1 MSRITNMTVG
11 DPKRLILTFAFPMI
25 ITNIG
30 QQLYNIV
37 DTAIVG
43 RGVGVSAL
51 ASVGCTTWIYGV
63 ILWSIL
69 ALTYGF
75 STFVSRYFGMGDK
88 EMLNKSLAM
97 SIILSASIGIVL
109 TVVGLFA
116 TRPLLVLLKTPED
129 IIEGAAVYLYVMVS
143 GTLAVMGYNLTSSIL
158 RAFGD
163 GRSPLYAM
171 IIAALLNV
179 GLDLLFVFVIPWGV
193 FGAALAS
200 VISQL
205 VSFVYCFFIIKKI
218 EFVDIK
224 REHWHWDSHLAFEL
238 MKFSMPLGFM
248 NAILAVGGLV
258 LQSAVNLEGSI
269 FIAGYTATNRLY
281 GMFECTAIALG
292 HAITTFM
299 AQNYGAGNMKRV
311 REGFTTSFIIS
322 TIFSVVVMV
331 AMLLS
336 GKFLL
341 QLFID
346 PAEAGAD
353 ISLGIA
359 WDYLFVMLCS
369 LIILYLLYV
378 YRSTL
383 QSLGSSVW
391 SMLSGIGEFVARVAF
406 ALVLYPAF
414 GGKSIYFVES
424 AAWLA
429 ALVVVIPPCYYH
441 LRRLKKN
448 ENRDQ

>member
-1 MSRITNMTVG
+1 MSRITNMTAG
-11 DPKRLILTFAFPMI
+11 DPKRLILSFAFPMI

-51 ASVGCTTWIYGV
+51 ASVGCTTWIYGI

-75 STFVSRYFGMGDK
+75 STFVSKYFGMGNK
-88 EMLNKSLAM
+88 EMLNRSLAM
-97 SIILSASIGIVL
+97 SAILSLIIGIFL

-116 TRPLLVLLKTPED
+116 TRPLLELLKTPDD
-129 IIEGAAVYLYVMVS
+129 IIEGAAVYLYVMIG
-143 GTLAVMGYNLTSSIL
+143 GTLAIMGYNMTSSIL

-163 GRSPLYAM
+163 GRSPLIAM
-171 IIAALLNV
+171 IIAALLNI
-179 GLDLLFVFVIPWGV
+179 GLDVLFVIVIPWGI
-193 FGAALAS
+193 FGAAIAS
-200 VISQL
+200 VIAQA
-205 VSFVYCFFIIKKI
+205 VSFIYCLVYIKKI
-218 EFVDIK
+218 EFVELK
-224 REHWHWDSHLAFEL
+224 KEYWKWDSHLALDL

-292 HAITTFM
+292 HAITTFIS
-299 AQNYGAGNMKRV
+299 QNYGSGNLKRV
-311 REGFTTSFIIS
+311 KQGFKTSFVIALV
-322 TIFSVVVMV
+322 FSLIVMGL
-331 AMLLS
+331 MLIS
-336 GKFLL
+336 GKFFL

-346 PAEAGAD
+346 PAEPGAELSLD
-353 ISLGIA
+353 IA
-359 WDYLFVMLCS
+359 YNYLFVMLCS
-369 LIILYLLYV
+369 LVILYLLYV

-383 QSLGSSVW
+383 QALGTSLW
-391 SMLSGIGEFVARVAF
+391 SMLSGIAEFLARVLF
-406 ALVLYPAF
+406 ALALYPIW
-414 GGKSIYFVES
+414 GSKTIYFVES

-429 ALVVVIPPCYYH
+429 ALLVVIPPCHYH
-441 LRRLKKN
+441 LKMLKHHE
-448 ENRDQ
+448 EN